1 MAEITKRLA
10 KTKAKMEAALAKA
23 EKEKRAKLN
32 MFV

>member
-1 MAEITKRLA
+1 MAAIKKRLS

-23 EKEKRAKLN
+23 EKKRRAKIS